1 MKRFLIAGLVAMNLL
16 CLDLVTK
23 KLAATYLKGSAAV
36 SVIDGFFNLAYV
48 ENRGC
53 AWGMFQGHVW
63 PLAVFGLVAL
73 GFIIWKRK
81 SIFGLDGGLRTED
94 KGEATSTSLNKNR
107 MLRFSAFAEPLL
119 YAGILGNLF
128 DRVVHGHVI
137 DFVDLH
143 WAEAYHFP
151 CFNVADVC
159 ITFAAAFLLIASFFT
174 RGSSGDKR
182 RRDMPVA

>member
-1 MKRFLIAGLVAMNLL
+1 MKRLLVVALAVANLL

-23 KLAATYLKGSAAV
+23 EIAAVTLKGSAAL

-63 PLAVFGLVAL
+63 PLALFGLVAL
-73 GFIIWKRK
+73 GFLLWKRTE
-81 SIFGLDGGLRTED
+81 IFHP
-94 KGEATSTSLNKNR
+94 KA
-107 MLRFSAFAEPLL
+107 AEPLL
-119 YAGILGNLF
+119 YAGILGNLY
-128 DRVVHGHVI
+128 DRVFRGYVI

-143 WAEAYHFP
+143 WGAAYHFP

-159 ITFAAAFLLIASFFT
+159 ITLAAALLLISSFLKK
-174 RGSSGDKR
+174 GAKQ
-182 RRDMPVA
+182 

>member
-1 MKRFLIAGLVAMNLL
+1 MKRLLIVGLVAMNLL

-73 GFIIWKRK
+73 GFIAWKRK
-81 SIFGLDGGLRTED
+81 SIFGE
-94 KGEATSTSLNKNR
+94 KSV
-107 MLRFSAFAEPLL
+107 AEPLL
-119 YAGILGNLF
+119 YAGILGNLI
-128 DRVVHGHVI
+128 DRVVYGHVI

-159 ITFAAAFLLIASFFT
+159 ITFAAAFLLLASFFSDKSQVADKQ
-174 RGSSGDKR
+174 RG
-182 RRDMPVA
+182 RDTLVASNRK

>member
-1 MKRFLIAGLVAMNLL
+1 MKRLLVIALAVANLL

-23 KLAATYLKGSAAV
+23 EIAAVTLKGSAAL

-53 AWGMFQGHVW
+53 AWGMFQGKVW
-63 PLAVFGLVAL
+63 PLALFGLFAL
-73 GFIIWKRK
+73 GFLVWKRK
-81 SIFGLDGGLRTED
+81 EIFQL
-94 KGEATSTSLNKNR
+94 KA
-107 MLRFSAFAEPLL
+107 AEPLL

-128 DRVVHGHVI
+128 DRVVRGYVI

-143 WAEAYHFP
+143 WGSAYHFP

-159 ITFAAAFLLIASFFT
+159 ITLAAALLLISSFLKK
-174 RGSSGDKR
+174 GAKK
-182 RRDMPVA
+182 

>member
-1 MKRFLIAGLVAMNLL
+1 MKRLVVVALAVANLL

-23 KLAATYLKGSAAV
+23 EIAAVTLKGSAAL

-63 PLAVFGLVAL
+63 PLALFGLLAL
-73 GFIIWKRK
+73 GFLLWKRTE
-81 SIFGLDGGLRTED
+81 IFHP
-94 KGEATSTSLNKNR
+94 KA
-107 MLRFSAFAEPLL
+107 AEPLL

-128 DRVVHGHVI
+128 DRVFRGYVI

-143 WAEAYHFP
+143 WGSAYHFP

-159 ITFAAAFLLIASFFT
+159 ITLAAALLLI
-174 RGSSGDKR
+174 SGFLKKGTKK
-182 RRDMPVA
+182 

>member
-1 MKRFLIAGLVAMNLL
+1 MKRLLVVALAVANLL

-23 KLAATYLKGSAAV
+23 EIAAVTLKGSAAL

-63 PLAVFGLVAL
+63 PLALFGLVAL
-73 GFIIWKRK
+73 GFLLWKRTE
-81 SIFGLDGGLRTED
+81 IFHP
-94 KGEATSTSLNKNR
+94 KA
-107 MLRFSAFAEPLL
+107 AEPLL

-128 DRVVHGHVI
+128 DRVFRGYVI

-143 WAEAYHFP
+143 WGSAYHFP

-159 ITFAAAFLLIASFFT
+159 ITLAAALLLISSFFKK
-174 RGSSGDKR
+174 GAKK
-182 RRDMPVA
+182 